1 MIVLFLL
8 FVNFTC
14 FPIDA
19 SLYCLYEIIR
29 TRFLSN
35 LTNKI
40 VYRNFYSLS
49 RNLLLLLSIVFFSFF
64 FFSVYFQ
71 IYFNEILLGSPIY
84 KCVMMFQQNVI
95 GCTTVGSYYKVPA
108 SYLFPT

>member
-64 FFSVYFQ
+64 FFLFTFKY
-71 IYFNEILLGSPIY
+71 ILMKYYWEVY